1 MFLGIWKNKFIQN
14 SFIYVAGT
22 IAAGFLGYIFQFVI
36 SRKLSVAQYGEFQ
49 SITATAT
56 IFGVVSSAISYF
68 VIKYTSVFAKNNDF
82 ASNNSFLKLTNAKMR
97 KLAILLIVGFLFLS
111 PLLKN
116 YLRLDDYYGLILVAL
131 TLYVGLIATSYGAT
145 LSGWQMFA
153 ISSGLGILFGVFK
166 LAAGIIS
173 TQIASTSTS
182 ILFFLLIFSAAS
194 ALVGY
199 WVVRHK
205 FYNKTPVETG
215 HAPSHDW
222 KQKYFATLD
231 IGKSI
236 VPITLFALAV
246 ALLQNIDL
254 LIVKNLTNAE
264 IAGQYAAL
272 NVLGKIIFW
281 VNGAIIAVVLPAAC
295 ATGIDGGRPSRK
307 LARSAYGLIG
317 FVSLC
322 GIAAYFIAPNF
333 IVSLLFGAK
342 YLMFAKQLWLFGAM
356 AFALSI
362 LMLEANFAYAR
373 HDFRVNYAIG
383 NVVLMMIVGIYT
395 FHTTIQAVVLDIIV
409 AMLLGFSSMIIL
421 NNCQT
426 KNIAKTVT

>member
-1 MFLGIWKNKFIQN
+1 MKNKFIQN

-49 SITATAT
+49 SLMAASA
-56 IFGVVSSAISYF
+56 IFGIVSSAISYF
-68 VIKYTSVFAKNNDF
+68 VIKYSSVFAKNNDY

-97 KLAILLIVGFLFLS
+97 KLAILLVVGFLLLS
-111 PLLKN
+111 PILKN

-131 TLYVGLIATSYGAT
+131 TLYVGLITTGYTAT

-153 ISSGLGILFGVFK
+153 ISSGIGIFFGILK
-166 LAAGIIS
+166 LLAGIIG
-173 TQIASTSTS
+173 TQLSPTSTS
-182 ILFFLLIFSAAS
+182 ILFFLLIFSGIS
-194 ALVGY
+194 AFVSY
-199 WVVRHK
+199 WVVRQK
-205 FYNKTPVETG
+205 FYNKTTVETG
-215 HAPSHDW
+215 YIPSLQW

-231 IGKSI
+231 VGKSI
-236 VPITLFALAV
+236 LPITLFALAV

-254 LIVKNLTNAE
+254 LIVKNLTTAE

-281 VNGAIIAVVLPAAC
+281 INGAIIAVVLPTAC
-295 ATGIDGGRPSRK
+295 ATGIDGNRPSRK
-307 LARSAYGLIG
+307 LAFSAYGLIG

-342 YLMFAKQLWLFGAM
+342 YLIFAKELWLFGVM

-373 HDFRVNYAIG
+373 HDFRVNYIIG
-383 NVVLMMIVGIYT
+383 SVVLMMIIGIYGW
-395 FHTTIQAVVLDIIV
+395 HATIQIVVLDIIV
-409 AMLLGFSSMIIL
+409 AMLLGFIGMIIL

-426 KNIAKTVT
+426 KNIAKTVV